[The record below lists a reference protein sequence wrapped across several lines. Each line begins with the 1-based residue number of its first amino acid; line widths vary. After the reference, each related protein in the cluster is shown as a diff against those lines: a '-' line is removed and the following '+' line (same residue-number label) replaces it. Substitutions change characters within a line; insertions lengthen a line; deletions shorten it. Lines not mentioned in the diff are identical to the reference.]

1 MTPPFLDFE
10 TLLLSHGVQHPRV
23 GETFVR
29 IAYRP
34 ARQFAALVLDDPVLA
49 ETLTPT
55 LLETAL
61 KSLSHYPT
69 GTDFATWLY
78 ALVMDEC
85 RTIQRRKWWKTG
97 FRKTPAPAPL
107 SAGKPP
113 ALATTLPDTLRL
125 PLMLA
130 YGFDL
135 EIPQIAEILHHRE
148 TTIQTRIESA
158 LRQLPGLDREEKTHA
173 LKGEIARC
181 YPTPPEPAEGFP
193 ALIERITSGTGQG
206 NARTPLPIP
215 FTFSGE
221 FAWVSLAVLFLAG
234 IFWVFNQ
241 TDTENTTLPLFPSPT
256 PPLPEVITP
265 GALSIFEQPESR
277 YATYYDASDPASSA
291 DGRLT
296 VYSVND
302 ENGSSIYLYNREEGK
317 STPINLLPDS
327 LNSENNF
334 LFYPDISADGTKIV
348 FMAEFFAGSKF
359 ACPYGTG
366 FSCSQIILYDRAQQS
381 LRIISSDLVGNPG
394 NAESSGAVISGDGR
408 YVAFWSFADNLVPGD
423 NEHCQGNSSQV
434 DDHNCGDIF
443 VKDLQT
449 SAIQRIPVG
458 RNHNYWTGFQLD
470 LSVNG
475 EWLVFTLSN
484 LNVVEKD
491 LNLTPN
497 PEDVFAVHL
506 PTGEFHPVNLASDG
520 TPGNGSSHLGKI
532 SGDGRYV
539 AFVSEASNLSDEKGE
554 QDNDVFLHDLINGET
569 LQISL
574 LPNGEPMKGSSGM
587 IPGND
592 WSSWLS
598 MSANGRWTIFNTFI
612 ADLTTSDFA
621 AQCAPNFGNPRL
633 CYGIFLYDRQTGKT
647 TQVNLPGSNP
657 FILSEAMIYSPS
669 ISDDGQWL
677 SFSAIELYKSPT
689 CPVGNCSE
697 VYSFDLQTETRFSIS
712 KPVAEVVALATTW
725 QFQTYLEGH
734 DAWVNG
740 VAISPN
746 GEFLASAGQE
756 GSLLLWNL
764 AEERIQQTLSAG
776 TTPINAVAFS
786 SNGFL
791 AAGDQEGTVC
801 VYAIP
806 TGETYRCLSDHPG
819 GVRSLAFSPD
829 GEFLVVGARGVVRVW
844 RFVEG
849 DLLHVREY
857 PYPGGFV
864 ESVAFSPDGDLLATA
879 VSSEIWVRETST
891 GEIVARLKGHYSKIF
906 DVAFSPDGQF
916 LASGSEDQ
924 TAVIWKI
931 EKIETDWRFEYHATF
946 QHEEWV
952 RAVAFSPDSQFLATG
967 TFDSII
973 VQWRIT
979 DGQPVQTLQRTTQ
992 DQVIDL
998 AFSPDGKQI
1007 AAGTVRG
1014 LRLWAYGPTTP
1025 ATFTNT
1031 SFFAFKNDE
1040 TLITDDPYLAPVP
1053 NETQAQKESVL
1064 SLDEARQRVSLFVRE
1079 PEVSISG
1086 FTLSSIYV
1094 FKDPGT
1100 GFEAVSITYLQTTSF
1115 QPSFLTITQSNVNP
1129 LQFDYPIGKLAH
1141 VAPTYVFGESAELVL
1156 GGWNIANT
1164 LTDADGIAS
1173 FERFWDE
1180 ELASQWLRWQRDD
1193 VFFSLLYDQ
1202 PYNQQSIASSEQ
1214 FTLEQLLTIAESFR

>member
-1 MTPPFLDFE
+1 MMQPFLDFE
-10 TLLLSHGVQHPRV
+10 TLLLSHGVQQRRV

-34 ARQFAALVLDDPVLA
+34 VCQFAALILDDPVLA

-61 KSLSHYPT
+61 KSLSRYPT

-107 SAGKPP
+107 SAGEPP
-113 ALATTLPDTLRL
+113 ALATALPDNLRL

-158 LRQLPGLDREEKTHA
+158 LCQLPGLDREEKTHA

-193 ALIERITSGTGQG
+193 ALIERITSDTGQG
-206 NARTPLPIP
+206 NARTRFPTP

-221 FAWVSLAVLFLAG
+221 FAWISLAVLFLAG

-256 PPLPEVITP
+256 PPPPEAIAP
-265 GALSIFEQPESR
+265 GTLSIFEQPASR
-277 YATYYDASDPASSA
+277 DSTFSFASDPATSA
-291 DGRLT
+291 DGRFT
-296 VYSVND
+296 VYSVNND
-302 ENGSSIYLYNREEGK
+302 NGTNIYLYDREDGK
-317 STPINLLPDS
+317 STPINLFPL
-327 LNSENNF
+327 ENQDN
-334 LFYPDISADGTKIV
+334 YNISPDISDDGLRVV
-348 FMAEFFAGSKF
+348 FMAGNF
-359 ACPYGTG
+359 TN
-366 FSCSQIILYDRAQQS
+366 SQIILYDSEHEEWQ
-381 LRIISSDLVGNPG
+381 IISSDLEGNPG
-394 NAESSGAVISGDGR
+394 NAESIYPVISGDGR
-408 YVAFWSFADNLVPGD
+408 YVAFWSFADKLVPGD
-423 NEHCQGNSSQV
+423 EEICQGTSIQV
-434 DDHNCGDIF
+434 QDHNCGDIF

-449 SAIQRIPVG
+449 GAIQRIQVG
-458 RNHNYWTGFQLD
+458 RSQNYSSVFHLD
-470 LSVNG
+470 LSTNG
-475 EWLVFTLSN
+475 DWLVFTLSN
-484 LNVVEKD
+484 LDVVEKD

-539 AFVSEASNLSDEKGE
+539 AFVSEASNLSDE
-554 QDNDVFLHDLINGET
+554 QDGNEADVFLHDLQTGET
-569 LQISL
+569 EQISR
-574 LPNGEPMKGSSGM
+574 LPNGNHLEGSSGM
-587 IPGND
+587 IPGD
-592 WSSWLS
+592 TWSSWLS
-598 MSANGRWTIFNTFI
+598 MSSEGRWVVFYTFT
-612 ADLTTSDFA
+612 ADLTTTDFT
-621 AQCAPNFGNPRL
+621 AQCTPNFGTPRL
-633 CYGIFLYDRQTGKT
+633 CYGIFLFDRQTGKT

-657 FILSEAMIYSPS
+657 FKLSEAMIYSPS

-712 KPVAEVVALATTW
+712 KPVAEVVYMATTW

-756 GSLLLWNL
+756 GALLLWNL
-764 AEERIQQTLSAG
+764 AEERIQQTLSAR
-776 TTPINAVAFS
+776 TTPIMAVAFS

-891 GEIVARLKGHYSKIF
+891 GEIIARLKGHYSKIF
-906 DVAFSPDGQF
+906 DVVFSPNGQY

-924 TAVIWKI
+924 TAVIWKV
-931 EKIETDWRFEYHATF
+931 EKTETEWRFEYHATF

-967 TFDSII
+967 TFDSVI
-973 VQWRIT
+973 VLWRIT

-1053 NETQAQKESVL
+1053 NGTQAQKESVL
-1064 SLDEARQRVSLFVRE
+1064 SVDEARQRVSFFVRE

-1141 VAPTYVFGESAELVL
+1141 VAPAYVFGESAELVL

-1180 ELASQWLRWQRDD
+1180 ELASLWLRWQRDD